1 MTVVIGIGN
10 PYRCDDGIG
19 PAVAN
24 QVRRLS
30 LPDVE
35 VVIADGE
42 PVQLLDAWT
51 GVELAIV
58 IDAVLCAPAEPGR
71 IHRTDL
77 EGISTLPAATS
88 SHGLGVPEA
97 VLLGAALDRLPARL
111 VVYAVEAASL
121 DFGTALSPP
130 VTAAVPEVVAAV
142 LDEIAKE
149 KSCPPAPRSTT

>member
-10 PYRCDDGIG
+10 PYRCDDGVG
-19 PAVAN
+19 PAIVD
-24 QVRRLS
+24 QLTRLS
-30 LPDVE
+30 LPNVE
-35 VVIADGE
+35 VVTADGE
-42 PVQLLDAWT
+42 PTQLLDAWT
-51 GVELAIV
+51 GTDLAVV

-77 EGISTLPAATS
+77 HGISTLPAATS

-111 VVYAVEAASL
+111 VVYAVEAARL
-121 DFGTALSPP
+121 DFGTDLSPP
-130 VTAAVPEVVAAV
+130 VAAAVPEVVAAV

-149 KSCPPAPRSTT
+149 KPCPPDPRSTS